1 MYDEGEEEKIMMTYT
16 DNFLRQGLDDETY
29 DMSEKTYFPPWWKFW
44 DRKVKTERSGEGD
57 WIREFDREG
66 NVVGLLRR
74 RYALHNSGFGSRCY
88 WEIMDMKTH
97 IITAEPQL
105 GHKVMIL
112 PGGICQKTLEQPDGY
127 QEIERGFIG
136 MDGTVKPHVRL
147 TYRNG
152 KQISCTWL
160 KGNHTSKAWKEILKE
175 SPRSFEKKAE
185 KMAAA
190 VAAYREGKE
199 IPTDEAELRAFKDG
213 EEKEKL
219 KALAP
224 EARMIL
230 SRVRIRQRRTGR

>member
-1 MYDEGEEEKIMMTYT
+1 MKTYT
-16 DNFLRQGLDDETY
+16 DSFLKQGMDEETY
-29 DMSEKTYFPPWWKFW
+29 SMNEKTYFPPWWKFW
-44 DRKVKTERSGEGD
+44 DRKVKTERSEEGD

-66 NVVGLLRR
+66 NVVALLRR
-74 RYALHNSGFGSRCY
+74 RYALHDSGFGSRYY
-88 WEIMDMKTH
+88 WEVMDMKTH
-97 IITAEPQL
+97 IITSEPQP

-112 PGGICQKTLEQPDGY
+112 PDGICQETSEHSDGR
-127 QEIERGFIG
+127 QEIERGFIST
-136 MDGTVKPHVRL
+136 DGTVKPHIRM

-152 KQISCTWL
+152 KRVSCVWV
-160 KGNHTSKAWKEILKE
+160 KDNHTSQVWKEILKE

-224 EARMIL
+224 EARMVL
-230 SRVRIRQRRTGR
+230 TKVRIRRRRTGR